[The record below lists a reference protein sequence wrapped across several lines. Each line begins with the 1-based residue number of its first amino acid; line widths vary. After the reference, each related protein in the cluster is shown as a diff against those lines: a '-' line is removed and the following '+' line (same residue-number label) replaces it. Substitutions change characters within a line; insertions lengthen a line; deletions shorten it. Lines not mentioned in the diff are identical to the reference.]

1 MNAGVLSPMEIT
13 EGSLKRRFV
22 HRRQR
27 GVRVRII
34 AFSLAVAACGGG
46 GSTRP
51 APAASPAPEAAT
63 RNTLGP
69 QYDAIGLFRRL
80 GLLARGAPMPFVGSV
95 SFFATPTADSTHVLV
110 AISISNSALTFA
122 REGDRFRAGY
132 TIAITLK
139 SSGTDAVKPIE
150 AHEAV
155 VVSSFKETTRADESV
170 LFEEIIT
177 IPPGRYD
184 FAVSVRD
191 DGSARTSEDAVA
203 LAVPSVH
210 AAALSTPVSYAR
222 VGIRGRLTALPQ
234 IVANPTAGATFGR
247 DTVIPFFLESYGPQA
262 DSTRTVAF
270 AVRSENGRSIY
281 RDSAALAWRGQLYAG
296 TVSIPIS
303 KVGIGAM
310 SLGVWVPG
318 RADTVRAPLFVGF
331 GGDLPLA
338 SYEEMLNYLRWFAPA
353 YRLQALRDTAPE
365 FRPAAWSAFVRDYS
379 GSEGNASA
387 FADYFARMLEANTRF
402 REEASPGWQTD
413 RGKVLLGL
421 GRPDQVYEQIQR
433 SMSQQGRV
441 QNWEYRAYNLAL
453 TFYDQN
459 GFGRWKLTTASESEF
474 VAAWRRR
481 VQ

>member
-1 MNAGVLSPMEIT
+1 MEIT
-13 EGSLKRRFV
+13 RGSVTRPFP
-22 HRRQR
+22 HRGRHTDR
-27 GVRVRII
+27 ALLV
-34 AFSLAVAACGGG
+34 ALSLVIAACGGG
-46 GSTRP
+46 GTARPGPAATP
-51 APAASPAPEAAT
+51 APDQANRA
-63 RNTLGP
+63 TLGP

-95 SFFATPTADSTHVLV
+95 SFFATPSADSTHVLV
-110 AISISNSALTFA
+110 AVSISNSSLTFA

-132 TIAITLK
+132 TVAITLK
-139 SSGTDAVKPIE
+139 NAGTDAVKPIE

-177 IPPGRYD
+177 VPPGRYD
-184 FAVSVRD
+184 FTVSVRD
-191 DGSARTSEDAVA
+191 DGSARTTEDAVA
-203 LAVPSVH
+203 LAVPAVQ
-210 AAALSTPVSYAR
+210 ATGLSTPVSFAR

-234 IVANPTAGATFGR
+234 LVANPTAGATFGR
-247 DTVIPFFLESYGPQA
+247 DTVIPFFLEAYGPQG

-270 AVRSENGRSIY
+270 AVRAENGRAIY
-281 RDSAALAWRGQLYAG
+281 RDSAALSWRGQLYAG
-296 TVSIPIS
+296 TISIPIN

-310 SLGVWVPG
+310 SLGAWVPG

-338 SYEEMLNYLRWFAPA
+338 SYEEMLNYLRWFAPG

-365 FRPAAWSAFVRDYS
+365 FRPAAWASFVRDYS
-379 GSEGNASA
+379 GGENANA
-387 FADYFARMLEANTRF
+387 FSDYFARMLEANTRF

-413 RGKVLLGL
+413 RGRVLLGL

-433 SMSQQGRV
+433 SMSNQGRV

-474 VAAWRRR
+474 MAAWRRR

>member
-1 MNAGVLSPMEIT
+1 MQTTRGPVTHGLAHV
-13 EGSLKRRFV
+13 RR
-22 HRRQR
+22 HREP
-27 GVRVRII
+27 
-34 AFSLAVAACGGG
+34 ALLTMLALAMAACGGG
-46 GSTRP
+46 GSARP
-51 APAASPAPEAAT
+51 GAAAT
-63 RNTLGP
+63 PTPEPATRTALGP

-110 AISISNSALTFA
+110 AVSISNSALTFA

-132 TIAITLK
+132 TVAITMK
-139 SSGTDAVKPIE
+139 SAGTDAVKPIE

-155 VVSSFKETTRADESV
+155 VVSSYKETTRADESV

-177 IPPGRYD
+177 VAPGRYD

-210 AAALSTPVSYAR
+210 AAGLSTPVSYAR

-234 IVANPTAGATFGR
+234 VVANPTAGATFGR
-247 DTVIPFFLESYGPQA
+247 DTVIPFFLESYGPPG

-270 AVRSENGRSIY
+270 AIRSENGRSIY
-281 RDSAALAWRGQLYAG
+281 RDSAALTWRGQLYAG
-296 TVSIPIS
+296 TLTIPIS

-310 SLGVWVPG
+310 SLGAWLPG
-318 RADTVRAPLFVGF
+318 RGDTVRAPLFVGF

-365 FRPAAWSAFVRDYS
+365 FRPAAWTAFVRDYS
-379 GSEGNASA
+379 GADGNSNA
-387 FADYFARMLEANTRF
+387 FSDYFARMLEANTRF

-433 SMSQQGRV
+433 SMSNQGRV

-474 VAAWRRR
+474 MAAWRRR